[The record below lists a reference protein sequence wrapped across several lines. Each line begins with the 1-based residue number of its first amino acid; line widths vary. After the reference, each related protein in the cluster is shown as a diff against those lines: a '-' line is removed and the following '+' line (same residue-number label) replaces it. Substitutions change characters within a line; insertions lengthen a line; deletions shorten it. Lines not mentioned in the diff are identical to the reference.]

1 MEQNFV
7 LKYRILLQHLDTY
20 IIHIKKHFQQSKVRN
35 FSDNENRN
43 SHQKLSWRRNS
54 LNLIQ
59 ITIIYKCLIFGWK
72 WYHIIFLGVFW
83 CQHLCLWHSK
93 NKKASVLLGSPQHNH
108 VHYFRMYK
116 TKKNTSHHLLFSI
129 LVQQDPFCLCR
140 TSWQSPMAFL
150 LSVVIFLR

>member
-20 IIHIKKHFQQSKVRN
+20 IIYIKKHFQQSKVRN

-59 ITIIYKCLIFGWK
+59 ITIIYKSLIFG
-72 WYHIIFLGVFW
+72 
-83 CQHLCLWHSK
+83 
-93 NKKASVLLGSPQHNH
+93 
-108 VHYFRMYK
+108 
-116 TKKNTSHHLLFSI
+116 
-129 LVQQDPFCLCR
+129 
-140 TSWQSPMAFL
+140 
-150 LSVVIFLR
+150 